1 MSEIIQQAN
10 LKNFYGLRKGRDAY
24 TGPCVN
30 VRRVSDNAT
39 QDIGFVSGY
48 FDTAAYATFIGASTG
63 RVVTFYDQAGSKNL
77 TQGTAAQQP
86 EILQRSPGRWVIRF
100 NQTASQALENNT
112 AFGTYTNISVNVMWA
127 APTSLAGYSNF
138 VSGIDLGNDLEFIA
152 PWWTSQ
158 QSQYSRHGAGENPA
172 WSNYDDGQF
181 RQHLFH
187 FANGTAST
195 FEFGAPSTA
204 PVASRPNPSLNR
216 IRVGRTAF
224 SYGSFDLLEFSI
236 HDSLVNA
243 TSLADNIVSNYSTFL
258 NNRNINLAIGDSNL
272 ITAYCGLGNLWTRR
286 VWRRTGETSWFTQGQ
301 GGSTLLDW
309 TSRVSNFAYY
319 LTLPK
324 SQTNSTAIIA
334 LGTNDLFFGAS
345 PATTYSRAVA
355 LCNALKAL
363 GFARVFISTV
373 FHRTQA
379 APFNANR
386 IAYNN
391 LLLNDTSNTFT
402 GVIDTTT
409 NALLEDSSNTE
420 FFTDGVHLSAAGQ
433 AEYAA
438 CITNALLGRF
448 SNPGAANVTSDAAYF
463 VNGVWTSGQ
472 YVKPSTSNVKIGTS
486 FGNSQTGI
494 YDGSDRWSDPGV
506 ENVFLGTTYEADNE
520 TLVGEFDPL
529 RFSPN
534 FRYFVNDILRFIDAE
549 TLTDVEFGTIEST
562 NKEYTQ
568 QLYNELFAIL
578 QSRGDLSDQEAR
590 LGMYFKSKGISIS
603 EATESY
609 TNILVG
615 GSVED

>member
-1 MSEIIQQAN
+1 MSQIIEQAN

-24 TGPCVN
+24 GGACVN

-48 FDTAAYATFIGASTG
+48 FDSAAYASFIGASTG
-63 RVVTFYDQAGSKNL
+63 RVVTFYDQIGSKNV
-77 TQGTAAQQP
+77 TQATAAQQP
-86 EILQRSPGRWVIRF
+86 ELLQRSSGKWVIRF
-100 NQTASQALENNT
+100 NSAASQALENNT
-112 AFGTYTNISVNVMWA
+112 AFGTYTNISVNVLWA
-127 APTSLAGYSNF
+127 APSSLAGFSNF
-138 VSGIDLGNDLEFIA
+138 VSGIDLGADLEFIA

-158 QSQYSRHGAGENPA
+158 QSQYSRHGSFENPA
-172 WSNYDDGQF
+172 WSHWDDGQF

-204 PVASRPNPSLNR
+204 PVPSRPNPSLNR
-216 IRVGRTAF
+216 LRIGRTAF

-236 HDSLVNA
+236 HDSLVSA
-243 TSLADNIVSNYSTFL
+243 SSLADNIIANYSTFL
-258 NNRNINLAIGDSNL
+258 NNNNINLAIGDSNL

-286 VWRRTGETSWFTQGQ
+286 VWRRTGQPSWFTQGQ
-301 GGSTLLDW
+301 GGSTLADW
-309 TSRVSNFAYY
+309 TARVSNFAYY

-324 SQTNSTAIIA
+324 AGSSSTAIIA

-345 PATTYSRAVA
+345 AATTYSRAVS

-363 GFARVFISTV
+363 GFAKVYISTV

-386 IAYNN
+386 IEYNN

-438 CITNALLGRF
+438 CITTALLGKY
-448 SNPGAANVTSDAAYF
+448 SDPGAANVVSTASYYT
-463 VNGVWTSGQ
+463 NGVYTPGT
-472 YVKPSTSNVKIGTS
+472 YLKPAASNVKSGVS
-486 FGNSQTGI
+486 FGNSQTGT
-494 YDGSDRWSDPGV
+494 YNGSDRWSDPGKQ
-506 ENVFLGTTYEADNE
+506 NVFLGVEYEVNDILTT
-520 TLVGEFDPL
+520 GEFDPL
-529 RFSPN
+529 RFSPT
-534 FRYFVNDILRFIDAE
+534 FRYFVNDILRFIGAE
-549 TLTDVEFGTIEST
+549 TLTDVEFATIEST
-562 NKEYTQ
+562 ENEYTPE
-568 QLYNELFAIL
+568 LYLEIFAIL
-578 QSRGDLSDQEAR
+578 QSRGTLSDQEERLVLYFEAR
-590 LGMYFKSKGISIS
+590 GVDVA
-603 EATESY
+603 EASTSVS
-609 TNILVG
+609 NILMG
-615 GSVED
+615 GSVDD